1 MESYSSD
8 SGDERS
14 DPAQESQN
22 FDSGSFGVKVQVQ
35 GINGRPYVVLN
46 GQGKTSPEYPDV
58 FLMDHQQQALLS
70 YMSGSASSTQTP
82 RTDFRSLRTRRNAS
96 TQLLNC
102 QKSPE
107 ILKTYDL
114 RNNSLNIAQSPP
126 YHRNTV
132 TESGEVCMNASPVM
146 VKRARIPLPAV
157 GQERELS
164 VDNPPSQTSDII
176 CSLSVPAS
184 VDDPTENM
192 EQYSTRPNHR
202 ESPRVSRVDQR
213 SRARPEDKGRSRS
226 AATIS
231 GLEMEVESFPDST
244 DVSTV
249 VRQQNEVR
257 SPRSTGQQKKVKT
270 ERSKAT
276 PDLLKGQQELP
287 DHPDEKKAKLVMFNY
302 LKERSSDDEDVIRQ
316 KVDVI
321 FQKIN
326 MLKSRTTLETLEEL
340 ADRHTEV
347 NDLKDRRAALENE
360 ISYLK
365 QQLQQAN
372 KKSEEKQERLQE
384 ELERSQQEQLELRH
398 RLTDMEKDL
407 QSSLDQLLQ
416 AKRARDQCRADMRD
430 LQQQLS
436 DIHDELD
443 TTKSSDAGERDR
455 LLQDLSELREEFQ
468 ALQEVYEEQGDAL
481 LRREREL
488 MALQG
493 ALEEEKSA
501 HVKDVETLKETHQ
514 QEVQKLLEATEEAKE
529 SLEVLRQKVL
539 EVAAEKS
546 ATQIHICELSRTK
559 AELQEK
565 IKSLEE
571 QIISL
576 NETIQQRENQT
587 TLLEQHV
594 DQLTMEKQNLEVE
607 LMEIKQQEEEM
618 CGANR
623 ALMRHLE
630 DTQSE
635 LSRLNRAHR
644 ELKERLQ
651 EESKQMGELQKRKS
665 DLEEE
670 RKNQNRVFEH
680 LQEEMNAVVLGSERE
695 TQRLQD
701 EVDTIRDQNWREL
714 DALHTQLHNT
724 QTQLQTQTQAAQEY
738 QRERCV
744 LEEKLSHCEFDLNEA
759 TKRTEE
765 LQKRI
770 QQLEENKH
778 THEEKQLNLMEV
790 KVFDLEQCLMEERR
804 SSDVL
809 MKTLERGREQIEQAR
824 TDLLQERSAR
834 QDLECD
840 KISLERQ
847 NKDLRGRVSQLEA
860 SQRTGADALL
870 IKLQLNVQELEEK
883 LLEEEKENSDLQQQ
897 NRKLER
903 KMKEVKLLQ
912 EEERLSLQDQRDQ
925 LMLRLKSLKRLLDE
939 AEEEIQRLENS
950 KKKLQRDVDEQQELN
965 DQLQT
970 QLSALRIEI
979 RRDKRSNTLQATDE
993 DDEDERAVSSD

>member
-8 SGDERS
+8 FRN
-14 DPAQESQN
+14 PAQESQN
-22 FDSGSFGVKVQVQ
+22 CDSGSFGVKVRVQ

-46 GQGKTSPEYPDV
+46 DQGKTSPEYPDV
-58 FLMDHQQQALLS
+58 FLMDHQQQGLLS

-96 TQLLNC
+96 MQLLNS

-114 RNNSLNIAQSPP
+114 RNSSLNIAQSPP

-132 TESGEVCMNASPVM
+132 TQSGEVWLNASPVM
-146 VKRARIPLPAV
+146 IKRARIPMPAV
-157 GQERELS
+157 SQERELS
-164 VDNPPSQTSDII
+164 VDNPPCQTSHII

-184 VDDPTENM
+184 ADDPTENM
-192 EQYSTRPNHR
+192 EQYSTSTDHR
-202 ESPRVSRVDQR
+202 QSARVGRVGQR
-213 SRARPEDKGRSRS
+213 SRARLEDKGRWRS
-226 AATIS
+226 AAAIS
-231 GLEMEVESFPDST
+231 GLEMEVENFPDST
-244 DVSTV
+244 NVSTSD
-249 VRQQNEVR
+249 RQQKDVR
-257 SPRSTGQQKKVKT
+257 SAGSTGQHN
-270 ERSKAT
+270 KAT

-287 DHPDEKKAKLVMFNY
+287 DHPDEKTAKLVMFNY
-302 LKERSSDDEDVIRQ
+302 LKEGSSDDEDVIRQ

-321 FQKIN
+321 FQK
-326 MLKSRTTLETLEEL
+326 MLKSRTTLETLEEWFQL
-340 ADRHTEV
+340 ADRHAEV
-347 NDLKDRRAALENE
+347 NDLKDRRATLENE

-365 QQLQQAN
+365 QQLQQEN

-398 RLTDMEKDL
+398 RLTDLEKDL

-443 TTKSSDAGERDR
+443 TTKSSDAGERER

-481 LRREREL
+481 LHREREL

-514 QEVQKLLEATEEAKE
+514 QEVHKLLEATEEAKE

-565 IKSLEE
+565 IKTLEE

-576 NETIQQRENQT
+576 NKIIQQRENQK
-587 TLLEQHV
+587 TLLEERV

-607 LMEIKQQEEEM
+607 LMEVKQQEEDM

-644 ELKERLQ
+644 ELNERLQ
-651 EESKQMGELQKRKS
+651 EESKQMEDLQKRKS

-670 RKNQNRVFEH
+670 RRNQNQVFEH
-680 LQEEMNAVVLGSERE
+680 LQEEMSAVVLGSERE

-714 DALHTQLHNT
+714 DALHIQLHNT
-724 QTQLQTQTQAAQEY
+724 QTQLQTHTQAAQEY

-744 LEEKLSHCEFDLNEA
+744 LEDKLSHCEFDLNEA

-770 QQLEENKH
+770 QQLQENKH

-870 IKLQLNVQELEEK
+870 IKLQLNVHELEEK
-883 LLEEEKENSDLQQQ
+883 LLEEEKENSELQQQ

-979 RRDKRSNTLQATDE
+979 RRDKRPSTLQTTDE